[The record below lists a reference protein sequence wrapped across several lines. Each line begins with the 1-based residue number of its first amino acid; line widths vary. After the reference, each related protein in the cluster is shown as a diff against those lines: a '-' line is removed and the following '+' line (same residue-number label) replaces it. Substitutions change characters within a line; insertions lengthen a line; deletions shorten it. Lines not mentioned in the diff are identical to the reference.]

1 MNILILSDEYYPYHI
16 GGAGVVVSQTEKI
29 LSSKGIKYKIICSRP
44 KNKLFCKIYKFT
56 WPLWYFY
63 ALVLI
68 AFKRY
73 DRVIVNDVRSAYI
86 LGLFGTIGTLKKCVY
101 LVHGTEVDIVFKSRS
116 LKNSLILFPFFYKR
130 FVKKIKKIVFVSDFV
145 ASRTNKELLKNNI
158 TPNKQCVCYAG
169 LDPDIYNLAATDNLY
184 LEDKYIDQIRLVS
197 FSRLEKRKGYM
208 EMIEIFNSVI
218 KNGHS
223 IYWDI
228 YGDGSLKYD
237 ISKKIKQLGLESN
250 IKLLGKIDRNNLSEY
265 INPNNYDAYWLLP
278 IEPEAF
284 GLTYIESSAMGLP
297 VFGPKK
303 YGIEEAIKENENG
316 FFFENNKKF
325 IRDLNEIKINKIKYM
340 KSSKQWALRFNVE
353 KFVNELIA

>member
-16 GGAGVVVSQTEKI
+16 GGAGVVVSQIEKI
-29 LSSKGIKYKIICSRP
+29 LLSKGEKYQIICSKP
-44 KNKLFCKIYKFT
+44 KNKLLCEIYKLT

-68 AFKRY
+68 TFKRY
-73 DRVIVNDVRSAYI
+73 DRIIVNDVRSAYI
-86 LGLFGTIGTLKKCVY
+86 LGLFGRIATLKKCVY

-116 LKNSLILFPFFYKR
+116 LKNSFILFPFFYKR
-130 FVKKIKKIVFVSDFV
+130 FIKKIKKIVFVSKFV
-145 ASRTNKELLKNNI
+145 ASRTNKELLRNNI

-169 LDPDIYNLAATDNLY
+169 LGPEIYHLAATDDLY
-184 LEDKYIDQIRLVS
+184 LEDENIDQIRLVS

-208 EMIEIFNSVI
+208 EMIEIFNALI
-218 KNGHS
+218 KKGHS
-223 IYWDI
+223 IHWDI

-237 ISKKIKQLGLESN
+237 ILKKIKQLELDN
-250 IKLLGKIDRNNLSEY
+250 DIILLGKIDRNNLYKY
-265 INPNNYDAYWLLP
+265 INPNKYDAYWLLP
-278 IEPEAF
+278 NEPEAF

-316 FFFENNKKF
+316 F
-325 IRDLNEIKINKIKYM
+325 
-340 KSSKQWALRFNVE
+340 
-353 KFVNELIA
+353 